1 LAKVEKI
8 VIKLLNWGSGYLLR
22 CSNIGSFYGD
32 LKELNKVKLL
42 VKLLFK
48 YKVFKDLITNKLLK
62 LNPPQEY
69 TR

>member
-32 LKELNKVKLL
+32 LKELLKVKLL
-42 VKLLFK
+42 
-48 YKVFKDLITNKLLK
+48 LK
-62 LNPPQEY
+62 LVYKYNN
-69 TR
+69 TTKTTILNKNILGK

>member
-1 LAKVEKI
+1 
-8 VIKLLNWGSGYLLR
+8 
-22 CSNIGSFYGD
+22 
-32 LKELNKVKLL
+32 VKLL